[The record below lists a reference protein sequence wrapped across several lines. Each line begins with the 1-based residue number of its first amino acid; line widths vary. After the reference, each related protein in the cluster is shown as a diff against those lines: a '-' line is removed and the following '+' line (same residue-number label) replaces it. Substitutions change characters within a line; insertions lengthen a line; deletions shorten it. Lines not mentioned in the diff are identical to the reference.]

1 MFDLTRLRMLREFAA
16 RGTIAAAA
24 EAMGYTPS
32 AISQQLAVLE
42 REAGVALTVR
52 SGRKLRLTAAGERLV
67 ARADTVLATLEIA
80 RAELRTDSEALDGTV
95 RLAVFQSAALSLVPA
110 ALVALAAAHP
120 ALRVRVTQSEPG
132 AALADTWARTFDL
145 VVAEEYP
152 HHSAPHYQGIDRRPL
167 VSDEIRLCVGG
178 DWSSVTRLDEVA
190 DAAWV
195 MEPEGTATRHFAEQ
209 ACRTAG
215 FEPDIRFETADL
227 QAHVRYIEEGL
238 AVGLLPGLMWA
249 SAGLNVAARPLR
261 PVARRTVFT
270 AIRESSRHDAAIG
283 AVRAA
288 LEDAAAALR
297 PLDGVA
303 SLDVNGAPA
312 AVAETPSSATSSD

>member
-1 MFDLTRLRMLREFAA
+1 MLDLTRLRMLREFAA

-24 EAMGYTPS
+24 ESMGYTPS
-32 AISQQLAVLE
+32 AISQQLSVLE
-42 REAGVALTVR
+42 REAGVALTVK

-80 RAELRTDSEALDGTV
+80 QAELRGGSETLDGTV
-95 RLAVFQSAALSLVPA
+95 RIAVFQSAALSLVPA

-167 VSDEIRLCVGG
+167 ISDEIRLCVGG
-178 DWSSVTRLDEVA
+178 AWSALTHLDEVA

-227 QAHVRYIEEGL
+227 QAHVRYIEAGL
-238 AVGLLPGLMWA
+238 AVGLLPGLMWGP
-249 SAGLNVAARPLR
+249 AGLQVSAWPLL

-270 AIRESSRHDAAIG
+270 AIRESARHDAAID

-288 LEDAAAALR
+288 LEDAAAALS
-297 PLDGVA
+297 PLGGVA
-303 SLDVNGAPA
+303 SVDATGTA
-312 AVAETPSSATSSD
+312 AAIAEVPSSIRLSD